1 MQETSFLVGSFNFV
15 YAVKCSFPRSHRL
28 HVEQTC
34 NVCFSPQDIDRNK
47 DGLISLDEFLGDYRD
62 PDDKEA
68 EEPEWVKEE
77 TKRFNEEY
85 DKNHDGK
92 LDKEEASFTWALL
105 FTGILITCKI
115 RCLVQVFH
123 CVIYLR

>member
-1 MQETSFLVGSFNFV
+1 MIF
-15 YAVKCSFPRSHRL
+15 FPK
-28 HVEQTC
+28 
-34 NVCFSPQDIDRNK
+34 DIDRNK
-47 DGLISLDEFLGDYRD
+47 DGLISLDEFLGDYQD

-92 LDKEEASFTWALL
+92 LDMEEASFTLALL
-105 FTGILITCKI
+105 FTEGEELNCIVIQFHSFEYKYPM
-115 RCLVQVFH
+115 VFS
-123 CVIYLR
+123 LEKTSQTSFL

>member
-1 MQETSFLVGSFNFV
+1 MF
-15 YAVKCSFPRSHRL
+15 FPK
-28 HVEQTC
+28 VTWPIC
-34 NVCFSPQDIDRNK
+34 NVLFPLDIDRNK

-92 LDKEEASFTWALL
+92 LDKDEASVTSVLL
-105 FTGILITCKI
+105 FICLIMCKI
-115 RCLVQVFH
+115 KCAVQIDQNLISY
-123 CVIYLR
+123 CIRT

>member
-1 MQETSFLVGSFNFV
+1 M
-15 YAVKCSFPRSHRL
+15 
-28 HVEQTC
+28 
-34 NVCFSPQDIDRNK
+34 
-47 DGLISLDEFLGDYRD
+47 DEFLGDYRD

-92 LDKEEASFTWALL
+92 LDKEEASFTLALL
-105 FTGILITCKI
+105 FSGVPLIMCKI
-115 RCLVQVFH
+115 RCVVQISY
-123 CVIYLR
+123 CICT